1 MVTAV
6 AGPAGNLATMPHLVK
21 PTTLVRESFIEAARD
36 FRNDGWLP
44 EFPVE
49 EVAADFAGY
58 VRRVLADQQSQGV
71 PVSTLWYI
79 DGVTYLGT
87 VIIRHRLTPCLTCR
101 GGQIG
106 YQVAPRHRRRGHA
119 TAMLAAALVYCQ
131 DTLRLT
137 RVLVTCAESNT
148 ASRRVIEANG
158 AVLENTL
165 DGECRYWIAIPQT
178 RHQAE

>member
-1 MVTAV
+1 
-6 AGPAGNLATMPHLVK
+6 MPHLVK
-21 PTTLVRESFIEAARD
+21 PTTLVRESFIEAAHD
-36 FRNDGWLP
+36 FRSEGWLP
-44 EFPVE
+44 EFPVD

-58 VRRVLADQQSQGV
+58 VRRVLTHQQGSNV
-71 PVSTLWYI
+71 PSSTLWYI

-87 VIIRHRLTPCLTCR
+87 VIIRHRLTPRLTRR

-119 TAMLAAALVYCQ
+119 TAMLAVALAYCR
-131 DTLRLT
+131 DALGMT
-137 RVLVTCAESNT
+137 RVLLTCAESNT

-165 DGECRYWIAIPQT
+165 DGECRYWIAIPET